1 MSEMQTLFPGKEL
14 TLSTGEKI
22 TIKPFTFGQ
31 LPKALKLSQK
41 IGQALANAYN
51 EGKLTDSKVAV
62 TSALEVLADGG
73 EDIIELVGL
82 ATGKK
87 REWFDTVPGEDTI
100 DILNAFV
107 EVNKDFFI
115 QKIMPKVMGMLKE
128 TQA

>member
-1 MSEMQTLFPGKEL
+1 MSEIQTLFPGKEV
-14 TLSTGEKI
+14 TISTGETI

-31 LPKALKLSQK
+31 LPEALKLSQK
-41 IGQALANAYN
+41 IGQALASAYN
-51 EGKLTDSKVAV
+51 EGKLTDAKVAV

-73 EDIIELVGL
+73 EDIIKLVML

-87 REWFDTVPGEDTI
+87 RDWFDTVPGEDTI

-115 QKIMPKVMGMLKE
+115 QKIMPKVMGMIQNN
-128 TQA
+128 QA